1 MNETMTLGRMI
12 AQLRKEK
19 GLTQLELAQ
28 LMGVTDKAVSK
39 WERDLSYPDIATL
52 PHLANVLGVSIDEL
66 LRCIPKPAVDDEAVA
81 DDKVTKY
88 VALALQSIGMAMGIA
103 VAVSSILGSTDY
115 QSSSVLLGIGL
126 ACLGIHSFVKK

>member
-52 PHLANVLGVSIDEL
+52 PHLANVLGVSVDEL
-66 LRCIPKPAVDDEAVA
+66 LRCIPKP
-81 DDKVTKY
+81 
-88 VALALQSIGMAMGIA
+88 A